1 MVINLGWRCFL
12 RLCGQMSEDYFARG
26 SLLPGV
32 DQLTVFHR
40 QSILIVIFG
49 SILGGAVS
57 GFCATLGAPTG
68 LRQISISR
76 YSFGWFPNK
85 VVALLNT
92 IQQIGWSSAGCITG
106 GIALNA
112 VADGKVS
119 TALGIVIIAV
129 CSLIIS
135 FIGIKAI
142 LPFERYAWIV
152 YLIVFLIILGQTG
165 SSADA
170 SRGTE
175 LKGAELSGTVLSL
188 LAIVYGS
195 SASWATAASDYYVL
209 YPPNTSRTKVFLLTT
224 IGVSLPTSFAMTAG
238 CVVSSALNTRPT
250 WNEAYTEN
258 GGSGLGFLLQT
269 ALHPVGFAKFL
280 LVLLVLSGIN
290 CNIINTYS
298 AALSCQQ
305 FARPFA
311 RLPRV
316 LWTLLCFAV
325 ILALALAGR
334 DHILDYLEN
343 FLSLLGYWCT
353 SYFVIVAT
361 EHFLFRRAD
370 VAHRY
375 DLEGWNE
382 PARLPLGLAASVSFL
397 LGVVM
402 WCMGMVE
409 TWFVG
414 PVGGLIGESGGDVAN
429 EMTFAATL
437 VAYVPLRWAELRYF
451 GR

>member
-1 MVINLGWRCFL
+1 M
-12 RLCGQMSEDYFARG
+12 
-26 SLLPGV
+26 
-32 DQLTVFHR
+32 
-40 QSILIVIFG
+40 
-49 SILGGAVS
+49 
-57 GFCATLGAPTG
+57 
-68 LRQISISR
+68 
-76 YSFGWFPNK
+76 
-85 VVALLNT
+85 LNT
-92 IQQIGWSSAGCITG
+92 IQQVGWSSAGCITG

-119 TALGIVIIAV
+119 TTVGIVIIAV
-129 CSLIIS
+129 CSLIVS
-135 FIGIKAI
+135 FFGIKAI
-142 LPFERYAWIV
+142 LPFERYAWLV
-152 YLIVFLIILGQTG
+152 YLVVFLIILGQTG

-170 SRGTE
+170 TPGTDLE
-175 LKGAELSGTVLSL
+175 GLELSGTVLSL

-195 SASWATAASDYYVL
+195 SASWCSCASDYYVL
-209 YPPNTSRTKVFLLTT
+209 YPPRTSRTKVFLLTT
-224 IGVSLPTSFAMTAG
+224 IGVSLPTAFCMIVG
-238 CVVSSALNTRPT
+238 CVVSSALNNKPDWAT
-250 WNEAYTEN
+250 AYTTN

-269 ALHPVGFAKFL
+269 ALHPLGFAKFL

-311 RLPRV
+311 RIPRV
-316 LWTLLCFAV
+316 LWTLACFAA
-325 ILALALAGR
+325 ILAIALAGR
-334 DHILDYLEN
+334 NSLLSYLEN

-361 EHFLFRRAD
+361 EHFLFRSGD
-370 VAHRY
+370 VARNY
-375 DLEGWNE
+375 DLEAWNN
-382 PARLPLGLAASVSFL
+382 PAQLPWGLAALASFL

-414 PVGGLIGESGGDVAN
+414 PVGGLIGSGGGDVAN
-429 EMTFAATL
+429 ELTFAMTL
-437 VAYVPLRWAELRYF
+437 VAYVPLRWLERRWV

>member
-1 MVINLGWRCFL
+1 MRFPSIDRVI
-12 RLCGQMSEDYFARG
+12 ARET
-26 SLLPGV
+26 
-32 DQLTVFHR
+32 LTTGTAHAQFSGNDADTNPPLR

-76 YSFGWFPNK
+76 YSFGWWPTK
-85 VVALLNT
+85 LVALLNT

-119 TALGIVIIAV
+119 TALGIVIIGVA
-129 CSLIIS
+129 SLVVS
-135 FIGIKAI
+135 FFGIKAI

-152 YLIVFLIILGQTG
+152 YLIVFLIILGMTG
-165 SSADA
+165 PSADNTTP
-170 SRGTE
+170 SE
-175 LKGAELSGTVLSL
+175 LKGLDLSGNVLSL
-188 LAIVYGS
+188 LAVVYGS
-195 SASWATAASDYYVL
+195 SASWCTAASDYYVL
-209 YPPNTSRTKVFLLTT
+209 YPTNTSRTKVFILTT
-224 IGVSLPTSFAMTAG
+224 LGIALPTSFGMVSG
-238 CVVSSALNTRPT
+238 CVVSSALNNEPT
-250 WNEAYTEN
+250 WNAAYTEN

-269 ALHPVGFAKFL
+269 ALYPLGFAKFL

-311 RLPRV
+311 RIPRV
-316 LWTLLCFAV
+316 LWTIACFGV
-325 ILALALAGR
+325 ILAIALAGR
-334 DHILDYLEN
+334 NDLIDYLEN

-361 EHFLFRRAD
+361 EHFLFRKAD
-370 VAHRY
+370 VANRY
-375 DLEGWNE
+375 DLEGWND
-382 PARLPLGLAASVSFL
+382 PARLPHGYAAITAFL

-414 PVGGLIGESGGDVAN
+414 PVGKLIGSSGGDVAN
-429 EMTFAATL
+429 EMTFAMTL
-437 VAYVPLRWAELRYF
+437 VAYVPLRYLELKYA
-451 GR
+451 GK

>member
-1 MVINLGWRCFL
+1 M
-12 RLCGQMSEDYFARG
+12 
-26 SLLPGV
+26 
-32 DQLTVFHR
+32 
-40 QSILIVIFG
+40 
-49 SILGGAVS
+49 
-57 GFCATLGAPTG
+57 
-68 LRQISISR
+68 
-76 YSFGWFPNK
+76 
-85 VVALLNT
+85 ALLNT

-112 VADGKVS
+112 VADGAVS

-152 YLIVFLIILGQTG
+152 YLVVFLIILGQTG
-165 SSADA
+165 PYADPSPA
-170 SRGTE
+170 TE
-175 LKGAELSGTVLSL
+175 LKGADRSAAVLSL
-188 LAIVYGS
+188 LAVVYGS

-209 YPPNTSRTKVFLLTT
+209 YPPTISRTKVFLLTT
-224 IGVSLPTSFAMTAG
+224 LGIALPTSFGMVSG
-238 CVVSSALNTRPT
+238 CVVSSALNTQPT
-250 WNEAYTEN
+250 WNDAYTTN

-316 LWTLLCFAV
+316 LWTIGCFAA

-334 DHILDYLEN
+334 DNVLDYLEN

-353 SYFVIVAT
+353 SYFVIVAS
-361 EHFLFRRAD
+361 EHFVFRRGEMAN
-370 VAHRY
+370 Y

-382 PARLPLGLAASVSFL
+382 PARLPLGLAALASFL

-414 PVGGLIGESGGDVAN
+414 PVGGLIGDAGGDVAN
-429 EMTFAATL
+429 ELTFVVTL
-437 VAYVPLRWAELRYF
+437 VAYLPLRWAERRYF

>member
-1 MVINLGWRCFL
+1 
-12 RLCGQMSEDYFARG
+12 
-26 SLLPGV
+26 
-32 DQLTVFHR
+32 
-40 QSILIVIFG
+40 
-49 SILGGAVS
+49 
-57 GFCATLGAPTG
+57 
-68 LRQISISR
+68 
-76 YSFGWFPNK
+76 
-85 VVALLNT
+85 
-92 IQQIGWSSAGCITG
+92 
-106 GIALNA
+106 
-112 VADGKVS
+112 
-119 TALGIVIIAV
+119 
-129 CSLIIS
+129 
-135 FIGIKAI
+135 
-142 LPFERYAWIV
+142 
-152 YLIVFLIILGQTG
+152 
-165 SSADA
+165 
-170 SRGTE
+170 
-175 LKGAELSGTVLSL
+175 
-188 LAIVYGS
+188 
-195 SASWATAASDYYVL
+195 
-209 YPPNTSRTKVFLLTT
+209 
-224 IGVSLPTSFAMTAG
+224 MTAG
-238 CVVSSALNTRPT
+238 CVVSSALNTRPR
-250 WNEAYTEN
+250 WNAAYTEN

-382 PARLPLGLAASVSFL
+382 PARLPLGLAASASFL

-414 PVGGLIGESGGDVAN
+414 PVGGLIGESGGGVAN

>member
-1 MVINLGWRCFL
+1 M
-12 RLCGQMSEDYFARG
+12 
-26 SLLPGV
+26 
-32 DQLTVFHR
+32 
-40 QSILIVIFG
+40 
-49 SILGGAVS
+49 
-57 GFCATLGAPTG
+57 GAPTG

-76 YSFGWFPNK
+76 YSFGWWPTK

-112 VADGKVS
+112 VADGGVS
-119 TALGIVIIAV
+119 TAVGIVIIAV

-135 FIGIKAI
+135 FFGIKAI

-152 YLIVFLIILGQTG
+152 YLIVFLIILGETG
-165 SSADA
+165 GSADTKPQTTLK
-170 SRGTE
+170 GTE
-175 LKGAELSGTVLSL
+175 LSGSVLSL

-195 SASWATAASDYYVL
+195 SASWCSCASDYYVL
-209 YPPNTSRTKVFLLTT
+209 YPPSTSRTKIFLLTT
-224 IGVSLPTSFAMTAG
+224 IGVALPTSFGMVSG
-238 CVVSSALNTRPT
+238 CVVSSALN
-250 WNEAYTEN
+250 NEATWYDAYNNN

-269 ALHPVGFAKFL
+269 ALHPLGFAKFL

-311 RLPRV
+311 RIPRV
-316 LWTLLCFAV
+316 IWTVACFGV
-325 ILALALAGR
+325 ILAIALAGR
-334 DHILDYLEN
+334 NHLLSYLEN

-370 VAHRY
+370 VENRY
-375 DLEGWNE
+375 DLEAWND
-382 PARLPLGLAASVSFL
+382 PSGLPLGLAASASFL
-397 LGVVM
+397 LGVAM

-414 PVGGLIGESGGDVAN
+414 PVGGLIGPGGGDVAN
-429 EMTFAATL
+429 EMTFAMTL
-437 VAYVPLRWAELRYF
+437 VAYVPLRWLELKF
-451 GR
+451 VGK

>member
-1 MVINLGWRCFL
+1 M
-12 RLCGQMSEDYFARG
+12 
-26 SLLPGV
+26 
-32 DQLTVFHR
+32 
-40 QSILIVIFG
+40 IFG

-68 LRQISISR
+68 LRQISIGR
-76 YSFGWFPNK
+76 YSFGWYPNK
-85 VVALLNT
+85 LVALLNT

-119 TALGIVIIAV
+119 TALGIVIIAI

-165 SSADA
+165 PSADPTP
-170 SRGTE
+170 GTE
-175 LKGAELSGTVLSL
+175 LEGMELSGTVLSL

-195 SASWATAASDYYVL
+195 SASWATASSDYYVL
-209 YPPNTSRTKVFLLTT
+209 YPTNTSRTKVFILTT
-224 IGVSLPTSFAMTAG
+224 LGVALPTSFGMVSG
-238 CVVSSALNTRPT
+238 CVVSSALNTEPT
-250 WNEAYTEN
+250 WNAAYTEN

-269 ALHPVGFAKFL
+269 ALYPVGFAKFL

-311 RLPRV
+311 AVPRV
-316 LWTLLCFAV
+316 IWTFGCFAV
-325 ILALALAGR
+325 ILAIALAGR

-361 EHFLFRRAD
+361 EHFVFRKAN
-370 VAHRY
+370 VEANY
-375 DLEGWNE
+375 DLEGWND
-382 PARLPLGLAASVSFL
+382 PARLPLGLAALASFL

-414 PVGGLIGESGGDVAN
+414 PVGGLIGEGGGDVAN
-429 EMTFAATL
+429 ELTFAVTL
-437 VAYVPLRWAELRYF
+437 LAYLPLRWAELKFFKR
-451 GR
+451 